1 MQQGYNPEKSH
12 MTAEAKT
19 EFLETAKPDS
29 SVTLVPG
36 IGKVTANRLKNQGIS
51 TLSDLIQKSGNSYAT
66 LKELVGPV
74 NSHKI
79 FDALSSYQEKVP
91 AGLKS
96 VEEDLN
102 EAMGKIAL
110 VDEKEDKKIA
120 KDIENSKSCTVQ

>member
-1 MQQGYNPEKSH
+1 MQQGYDPEKSH

-51 TLSDLIQKSGNSYAT
+51 TLSDLIQQSGNSYAT

-79 FDALSSYQEKVP
+79 FDALSSYQEGTS
-91 AGLKS
+91 ANLKS
-96 VEEDLN
+96 VEDLEN
-102 EAMGKIAL
+102 AMEQIAL
-110 VDEKEDKKIA
+110 VDEKKDRQIA
-120 KDIENSKSCTVQ
+120 REIENSKSCTVQ